1 MNRKLL
7 EMLEKINAQKKTVQD
22 LVDAGKLDEA
32 TEAKAELVKMQTAFD
47 LVKDIEDAEPVQ
59 TGKKVKVAHK
69 KDAISRFADAARRM
83 FKNDGDDPAPA
94 DDPVDE
100 GYAGNQEGVDKDGGY
115 TVPEDI
121 STRIERWRED
131 HVSLASLVA
140 TENVKTMS
148 GRRTYQKRASHTGF
162 SKVAEGG
169 KIGKVAGPEFEV
181 VTYKIDK
188 YAGALPVTDELL
200 EDSDANIAGTLIEW
214 LGEESVATRNNL
226 ILAKIAEK
234 TVTAIAGIDDIKKA
248 VNVTLGQKF
257 AGLVSI
263 VTNDDGLN
271 YLDTLKD
278 ENGRYLLQ
286 PEVDPAKPMQMNLCV
301 GARKIPVVV
310 VPNEVF
316 ATDETNGIPFV
327 VGSLKDYAKIF
338 DRKRITI
345 KASDIGTIGDLNA
358 YEQDLTIFRAIE
370 RLDVEVLDTDAI
382 VNGYLPV
389 E

>member
-1 MNRKLL
+1 MNKKLL
-7 EMLEKINAQKKTVQD
+7 QMLEKINTQKKTVQD
-22 LVDAGKLDEA
+22 LVDAGDLDKA
-32 TEAKAELVKMQTAFD
+32 TEAKAELVEMQKAFD
-47 LVKDIEDAEPVQ
+47 LLKDIEDSEPIN
-59 TGKKVKVAHK
+59 TGKKVKVAPK

-83 FKNDGDDPAPA
+83 FKNDGDDPVPA
-94 DDPVDE
+94 DDPDDTYE
-100 GYAGNQEGVDKDGGY
+100 GNQEGIDKDGGY

-121 STRIERWRED
+121 STRIQKWRED
-131 HVSLASLVA
+131 HFSLATLAA

-162 SKVAEGG
+162 TKVAEGG

-278 ENGRYLLQ
+278 ENQRYLLQ

-310 VPNEVF
+310 VPNEVL
-316 ATDETNGIPFV
+316 TSDETNGIPFII
-327 VGSLKDYAKIF
+327 GSLKDYAKIF

-370 RLDVEVLDTDAI
+370 RLDVEVLDSDAI
-382 VNGYLPV
+382 VNGYLATI
-389 E
+389 